1 MKRHTYT
8 MAKIT
13 EKQLICQLKEL
24 KEIKP
29 RKEWAVLL
37 KSQILAEKAKIEAP
51 QETYK
56 AKLAGLMSM
65 FPVFTTRRLAYALA
79 VVLIL
84 IVGVFSVANYTVPGD
99 LLFPVKKIAEQSQAA
114 LSGKTILN
122 QDMTV
127 FSNRVNDLAQIAKE
141 GKTNNIPSVI
151 SEISANASQLVKNL
165 KANPISDPNTI
176 KEIATSLKTL
186 ADVLGTDL
194 STNNDVENLYQTI
207 VESQINDL
215 RKATLTDDQKAELL
229 QVEDLYNQGNYQE
242 ALDIILTQINK

>member
-1 MKRHTYT
+1 
-8 MAKIT
+8 
-13 EKQLICQLKEL
+13 
-24 KEIKP
+24 
-29 RKEWAVLL
+29 
-37 KSQILAEKAKIEAP
+37 
-51 QETYK
+51 
-56 AKLAGLMSM
+56 
-65 FPVFTTRRLAYALA
+65 
-79 VVLIL
+79 
-84 IVGVFSVANYTVPGD
+84 
-99 LLFPVKKIAEQSQAA
+99 
-114 LSGKTILN
+114 LN

-127 FSNRVNDLAQIAKE
+127 FSKRVNDLAQIAKE